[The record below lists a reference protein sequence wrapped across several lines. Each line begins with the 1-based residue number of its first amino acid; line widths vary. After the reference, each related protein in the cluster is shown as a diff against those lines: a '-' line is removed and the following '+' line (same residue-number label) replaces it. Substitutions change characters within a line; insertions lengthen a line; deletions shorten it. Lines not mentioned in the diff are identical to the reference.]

1 MTSPTLDPSLPGFP
15 ASPDSPG
22 LPCDEKRV
30 QMDISLRESRTANET
45 EPLAISF
52 GCLQTLSKQ
61 EKERITE
68 IILLLNWGDLMADPF
83 FNELP
88 FLKKHLVQC
97 NQNKQK
103 EDKTSKKILTVE
115 PRSPDF
121 PGEPAAPTSPCKKK
135 KKKLTRMNSKRM
147 VFFFS

>member
-1 MTSPTLDPSLPGFP
+1 MKKKINTARRRECQRRDYINSCKTTESLGSLFFLTSPTLDPSLPGFP
-15 ASPDSPG
+15 VSPDSPG

-61 EKERITE
+61 EKEKITE

-88 FLKKHLVQC
+88 FFK
-97 NQNKQK
+97 N
-103 EDKTSKKILTVE
+103 T
-115 PRSPDF
+115 
-121 PGEPAAPTSPCKKK
+121 
-135 KKKLTRMNSKRM
+135 
-147 VFFFS
+147 